1 MRRLFLFFILSVFS
15 SSLSFSQADANRRYV
30 AVEKVSVKSSTGVFS
45 EELGTL
51 PLGEAVT
58 VLREDG
64 KRTQIRAGNLTGWV
78 NSADLSKR
86 RVVATGSSV
95 TNAEV
100 ALAGK
105 GFSPAVETEY
115 RRNGLDYSMVDAM
128 ERITIPAPELRQF
141 ITEGR
146 LAGGE

>member
-1 MRRLFLFFILSVFS
+1 MRRLLLFFLLSVSF

-30 AVEKVSVKSSTGVFS
+30 AVEKVSVKSSTGFFS

-51 PLGEAVT
+51 PLGEEVT

-86 RVVATGSSV
+86 RVVASGSSV
-95 TNAEV
+95 TGTEV

-105 GFSPAVETEY
+105 GFSPAIEEEY
-115 RRNGLDYSMVDAM
+115 KKNGLDYSTVDTM
-128 ERITIPAPELRQF
+128 ERTAIPAAELRRF
-141 ITEGR
+141 INEGG